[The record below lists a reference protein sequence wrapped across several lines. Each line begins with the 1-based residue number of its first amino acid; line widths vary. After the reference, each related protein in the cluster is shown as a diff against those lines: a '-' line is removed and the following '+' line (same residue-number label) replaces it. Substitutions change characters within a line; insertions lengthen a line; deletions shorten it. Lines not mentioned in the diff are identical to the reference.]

1 VSVRTQ
7 LRDLLADRVPDTWD
21 VRADGRDV
29 DAPEVDQPVLF
40 VWTNRVTPGPTIGWR
55 THEFLLRI
63 CTPLTD
69 PEQYD
74 DDLDA
79 LLETLTDVLQG
90 MDPIAWTEAVRGV
103 HGQPP
108 RLQCYTLT
116 ATVPA
121 RKDT

>member
-7 LRDLLADRVPDTWD
+7 LRELLADRVPDTWD
-21 VRADGRDV
+21 VRADGLDV
-29 DAPEVDQPVLF
+29 DAPEVDTPVLF
-40 VWTNRVTPGPTIGWR
+40 VWTNRVTPGPTISWR

-69 PEQYD
+69 PEECD

-90 MDPIAWTEAVRGV
+90 MDPIAWTQAVRGV
-103 HGQPP
+103 HGQ

-121 RKDT
+121 RKDA

>member
-1 VSVRTQ
+1 MSVRTQ
-7 LRDLLADRVPDTWD
+7 LWSLLVDRVPTSWD
-21 VRADGRDV
+21 VRADGIDV
-29 DAPEVDQPVLF
+29 DAPEVDTPVLF

-103 HGQPP
+103 HAQ

-116 ATVPA
+116 LTVPA

>member
-1 VSVRTQ
+1 MSVRTQ
-7 LRDLLADRVPDTWD
+7 LWSLLVDRLPDTWD
-21 VRADGRDV
+21 VRADGVDV
-29 DAPEVDQPVLF
+29 DAPETDVPVLF

-55 THEFLLRI
+55 THEFLLRV

-74 DDLDA
+74 DDLDE
-79 LLETLTDVLQG
+79 LLETLTDTLQG
-90 MDPIAWTEAVRGV
+90 MDPIAWTQAVRGV
-103 HGQPP
+103 HGN

-116 ATVPA
+116 LTVPA